1 MPTSSRKRPL
11 PSRRVLI
18 ISNLWP
24 PEVHGGAEM
33 HAAELAVRLR
43 ERGHEVGALTFG
55 IDGPDVVATVRPW
68 PYRTD
73 EYAEQ
78 SQARKLVFHA
88 LDVYRPAT
96 RRSVADAIARF
107 APDVV
112 HTHAV
117 AGLSSVVLSE
127 PSREG
132 VGHVHTLH
140 DYWLLCQR
148 RSLTKRDG
156 TVCERRCIGC
166 AIVSRV
172 RNTIVERHPP
182 AIIHAV
188 SRAIATAHEPL
199 EWTRSRMRIVPN
211 PTDAAPRTT
220 VRVDGGPVTFGFL
233 GRFTVEKGLRTLVRA
248 FAAASL
254 PGARLVVA
262 GDGPQRREI
271 EAELP
276 PGVELVGWVDD
287 DARAELLSAIDC
299 LVVPSEYPDPAPLV
313 VNEARARCL
322 PVIGARS
329 GGIPELVSERSEP
342 LLFPPGDVSALA
354 RQLERFAREPAAF
367 VDDGV
372 GDLMTWDRHLDL
384 VEASYEDAARAVR

>member
-1 MPTSSRKRPL
+1 
-11 PSRRVLI
+11 
-18 ISNLWP
+18 
-24 PEVHGGAEM
+24 M
-33 HAAELAVRLR
+33 HAAGLAVHLR
-43 ERGHEVGALTFG
+43 TRGHEVGALTFG
-55 IDGPDVVATVRPW
+55 IDGPDVVENVRAW

-78 SQARKLVFHA
+78 SPARKMVFHA

-96 RRSVADAIARF
+96 RRGVDDAIAQF
-107 APDVV
+107 NPDVV

-127 PSREG
+127 PSRKG
-132 VGHVHTLH
+132 VAHVHTLH

-156 TVCERRCIGC
+156 TVCDRRCTGC
-166 AIVSRV
+166 VVVSSL
-172 RNTIVERHPP
+172 RNSIVERHPP

-188 SRAIATAHEPL
+188 SRAIAAAHEERL
-199 EWTRSRMRIVPN
+199 EWTRSRMRVVPN
-211 PTDAAPRTT
+211 PTEAAPRTL
-220 VRVDGGPVTFGFL
+220 VRTDGGVVTFGFL

-248 FAAASL
+248 FATANV
-254 PGARLVVA
+254 PGSRLVVA
-262 GDGPQRREI
+262 GDGPQRAEI

-276 PGVELVGWVDD
+276 PRVELIGFVGD
-287 DARAELLSAIDC
+287 DARDDFLSSIDC

-322 PVIGARS
+322 PVIGARA

-342 LLFPPGDVSALA
+342 LLFPAGDVDALA
-354 RQLERFAREPAAF
+354 AQLERFAHGPAAY
-367 VDDGV
+367 VDDGI

-384 VEASYEDAARAVR
+384 VEASYEDAIRSRR

>member
-1 MPTSSRKRPL
+1 
-11 PSRRVLI
+11 
-18 ISNLWP
+18 
-24 PEVHGGAEM
+24 M
-33 HAAELAVRLR
+33 HASELAVRLR

-55 IDGPDVVATVRPW
+55 IDGPDVVASVRPW
-68 PYRTD
+68 PYRID
-73 EYAEQ
+73 EFVDQ
-78 SQARKLVFHA
+78 SRLRRLMFHA

-96 RRSVADAIARF
+96 RHSVDHAIAQF
-107 APDVV
+107 KPDVV

-127 PSREG
+127 PSRKG
-132 VGHVHTLH
+132 AGHVHTLH

-156 TVCERRCIGC
+156 TVCERRCNGC
-166 AIVSRV
+166 VVVSKL
-172 RNTIVERHPP
+172 RNSIIERHPP

-188 SRAIATAHEPL
+188 SRATAEAHELVL

-211 PTDAAPRTT
+211 PTEAAPRTS
-220 VRVDGGPVTFGFL
+220 VHVDGGPVTFGFL
-233 GRFTVEKGLRTLVRA
+233 GRFTVEKGLLTLVRA

-254 PGARLVVA
+254 SGARLVVA
-262 GDGPQRREI
+262 GDGPQREEI

-276 PGVELVGWVDD
+276 AGVELIGWVDD
-287 DARAELLSAIDC
+287 DARAKLLSSIDC

-322 PVIGARS
+322 PVIGARA
-329 GGIPELVSERSEP
+329 GGIPELVSERSAP
-342 LLFPPGDVSALA
+342 LLFAPGDVHELA
-354 RQLERFAREPAAF
+354 RRLEQFVQAPAKF
-367 VDDGV
+367 VDPDV

-384 VEASYEDAARAVR
+384 VEASYADAVRSVR

>member
-1 MPTSSRKRPL
+1 M
-11 PSRRVLI
+11 
-18 ISNLWP
+18 
-24 PEVHGGAEM
+24 HGGAEM

-55 IDGPDVVATVRPW
+55 IDGPDVVASVRAW

-96 RRSVADAIARF
+96 RRSVDAAIAGF

-117 AGLSSVVLSE
+117 AGFSSAVLSE
-127 PSREG
+127 PSRRG

-148 RSLTKRDG
+148 RSLTQRDG
-156 TVCERRCIGC
+156 TVCERRCTGC
-166 AIVSRV
+166 AVVSRV
-172 RNTIVERHPP
+172 RNAIVERHPP
-182 AIIHAV
+182 TIIHAV
-188 SRAIATAHEPL
+188 SQAIADAHEERL

-220 VRVDGGPVTFGFL
+220 VRTDGGPVTFGFL

-248 FAAASL
+248 FAAASV
-254 PGARLVVA
+254 PGARLFVA
-262 GDGPQRREI
+262 GDGPQREEI
-271 EAELP
+271 EAELS
-276 PGVELVGWVDD
+276 PGVELIGWVDEQ
-287 DARAELLSAIDC
+287 ARAEFLRTIDC

-329 GGIPELVSERSEP
+329 GGIPELVSRRSEP
-342 LLFPPGDVSALA
+342 LLFPAGDSAALA
-354 RQLERFAREPAAF
+354 AQLERFARGPSAF
-367 VDDGV
+367 VDEGI

-384 VEASYEDAARAVR
+384 VEASYEDAARAVRR